1 MAASEIS
8 LPHLPS
14 GHRPTDFSETSL
26 HRVRRQKTDHL
37 TGQRHKVRQFQ
48 RGDLLLG
55 QHRCRHA
62 RQYLNQCIDFGVCNR
77 SQTDTAQRPGIGFH
91 QRDLFDNLLTTLDRI
106 VQGNHIFFVHGFLT
120 SESGLLDRRDILD
133 YVECIS
139 NGRWY
144 EPPVSFTG
152 LAKSLRAAVHHSSP
166 IYVKRNILASTFIPH
181 PWLSQQDFSR
191 FVLDFLVFGNA
202 FLEKRYSTTGKVIR
216 LETSPAKY
224 TRRGVEEDVYWWVPS
239 FNEPTAFAPGS
250 VFHLL
255 EPDINQELYG
265 LPEYL
270 SALNSAW
277 LNESATLFRRK
288 YYENGAHAGYI
299 MYVTDAVQ
307 DRNDIEMLRENMVKS
322 KGRNNFK
329 NLFLYAP
336 QGKADGIKIIPL
348 SEVATKDDFFNIKKA
363 SAADLLD
370 AHRIPFQLMG
380 GKPENVG
387 SLGDIEKVAKVFVRN
402 ELIPLQD
409 RIREI
414 NGWLGQE
421 VIRFK
426 NYSLDTDNG

>member
-1 MAASEIS
+1 MVAICVLLTDCAAVGAVGVPVSAGLDSGAFSASALLMVVLNFGSLLMAAAIS
-8 LPHLPS
+8 
-14 GHRPTDFSETSL
+14 FSVSSVAGAPLIRAVIAACTNAVVAI
-26 HRVRRQKTDHL
+26 RV
-37 TGQRHKVRQFQ
+37 V
-48 RGDLLLG
+48 
-55 QHRCRHA
+55 
-62 RQYLNQCIDFGVCNR
+62 
-77 SQTDTAQRPGIGFH
+77 
-91 QRDLFDNLLTTLDRI
+91 LF
-106 VQGNHIFFVHGFLT
+106 
-120 SESGLLDRRDILD
+120 
-133 YVECIS
+133 
-139 NGRWY
+139 
-144 EPPVSFTG
+144 P
-152 LAKSLRAAVHHSSP
+152 AKSLRAAVHHSSP

>member
-1 MAASEIS
+1 MSKKKN
-8 LPHLPS
+8 H
-14 GHRPTDFSETSL
+14 TS
-26 HRVRRQKTDHL
+26 RQSPVNHMTVSARTIDAF
-37 TGQRHKVRQFQ
+37 TF
-48 RGDLLLG
+48 GDPMP
-55 QHRCRHA
+55 
-62 RQYLNQCIDFGVCNR
+62 V
-77 SQTDTAQRPGIGFH
+77 
-91 QRDLFDNLLTTLDRI
+91 
-106 VQGNHIFFVHGFLT
+106 
-120 SESGLLDRRDILD
+120 LDRRDILD

-139 NGRWY
+139 NGKWY

-181 PWLSQQDFSR
+181 PLLSQQDFSR

-202 FLEKRYSTTGKVIR
+202 FFEQRISSSGRVMK

-224 TRRGVEEDVYWWVPS
+224 TRRGVQEDAYWWVPS
-239 FNEPTAFAPGS
+239 FDQPHPFMPGA

-265 LPEYL
+265 MPEYL

-277 LNESATLFRRK
+277 LNESATLFRRR

-299 MYVTDAVQ
+299 MYVTDAAQSSTDV
-307 DRNDIEMLRENMVKS
+307 EALRDAMRSS
-322 KGRNNFK
+322 KGPGNFR
-329 NLFLYAP
+329 NLFFYAP
-336 QGKADGIKIIPL
+336 NGKKDGIQIVPL
-348 SEVATKDDFFNIKKA
+348 SEVATKDDFFNIKKV

-370 AHRIPFQLMG
+370 AHRVPFQLMG
-380 GKPENVG
+380 GKPEHVG
-387 SLGDIEKVAKVFVRN
+387 SPGDIEKVAKVFVRN

-409 RIREI
+409 RIREV

-426 NYSLDTDNG
+426 SYSLETNND

>member
-1 MAASEIS
+1 
-8 LPHLPS
+8 
-14 GHRPTDFSETSL
+14 
-26 HRVRRQKTDHL
+26 
-37 TGQRHKVRQFQ
+37 
-48 RGDLLLG
+48 
-55 QHRCRHA
+55 
-62 RQYLNQCIDFGVCNR
+62 
-77 SQTDTAQRPGIGFH
+77 
-91 QRDLFDNLLTTLDRI
+91 
-106 VQGNHIFFVHGFLT
+106 
-120 SESGLLDRRDILD
+120 
-133 YVECIS
+133 CIS

-144 EPPVSFTG
+144 EPPISFTG

-181 PWLSQQDFSR
+181 PWFSQQDFSR

-348 SEVATKDDFFNIKKA
+348 SEVATKDDFFNIKKS

>member
-1 MAASEIS
+1 MPPLSPGCLWVCSTLPFDESSPPVCSMLPRIIPPFCTSSVPVIS
-8 LPHLPS
+8 LLVQTTSGVSRVMRVDAFTVTTGTVAVTESEAVTLAVLIPLTVSALVSGSYSITAPS
-14 GHRPTDFSETSL
+14 GKRI
-26 HRVRRQKTDHL
+26 
-37 TGQRHKVRQFQ
+37 
-48 RGDLLLG
+48 
-55 QHRCRHA
+55 CRA
-62 RQYLNQCIDFGVCNR
+62 SADADG
-77 SQTDTAQRPGIGFH
+77 A
-91 QRDLFDNLLTTLDRI
+91 
-106 VQGNHIFFVHGFLT
+106 
-120 SESGLLDRRDILD
+120 GLLDRRDILD

-239 FNEPTAFAPGS
+239 FNEPTPFTSGS